1 MNKLLMAFLLT
12 AALLS
17 AQEWTFNNTAAGW
30 TTPYR
35 ATHTLSPDGIVI
47 NVTGPNFRFMI
58 ETCNFE
64 PKDTEYMAITYT
76 ANKFPSNSGGQLFFG
91 TKAVRKLNEDAKF
104 YVRLLADGEEHTTY
118 IPLNVGKAGDLWK
131 NAERITC
138 LRLDPI
144 NQFPG
149 VLTVRSIRLINA
161 KEYAAA
167 KQKQY
172 ADLGVPFSIPV
183 TLPKEGATVSKPSR
197 YDEYAPH
204 YASPMAAPKGN
215 FNTPGVHFIRQE
227 FNCQAIPAKVLLQ
240 CMCDDAVRN
249 AYLNGRK
256 IDTSWSTEWAVPTVL
271 QLPPADFRVGK
282 NVIAFEYNN
291 DSSIGGLM
299 ADLQLLDNDG
309 TFQIITMDKAKGIS
323 ATAPDNWFQVDYN
336 CDWQPVDTRPGPP
349 HAPWS
354 ACNPVYQ
361 SIRKNRGTAVV
372 NVIKLDGATADIT
385 IKGEP
390 PLADDDKVFVRLYT
404 KTGDII
410 DFKSGPVKEL
420 QGKRNE
426 DGSVS
431 FHFGGFKLPK
441 YGSAMDGNWEFGV
454 YDRSVEGDTKR
465 PFHLPDRVMPGSPA
479 VMTIAK
485 TPQGPVP
492 MLNGK
497 PFYFNVL
504 TLHHFNVPNGIE
516 GPKSPFNVVV
526 VRAGGY
532 GDSGRW
538 WVGPDQYDFSV
549 VDANLS
555 MLAERFPDSMLGLHI
570 WCHPG
575 PWYEKTYPERVSHQ
589 EDGKSVAYYMAT
601 VSFSNTDYQA
611 DARRAVAALV
621 AHCEKFFGPRTVLY
635 DLMGGATCEW
645 QGWNSHTPHFAD
657 YNPHALNDFQA
668 YAKKHGATVA
678 AIPSP
683 EARTRSDGGL
693 FRNPVTDKDA
703 ILYDRFYN
711 DAMADCIDGIAEAV
725 KKTCNNTKLVGCYYG
740 YHQEYGNLD
749 YCVNCGG
756 HNATWRLV
764 KSPYMDFF
772 LSPQSYGIRGLGAP
786 NADMKPYGTFINNGK
801 FSILEDDTRTCLLP
815 KTGYEQTLN
824 MPLTLNVLKRNIGM
838 SLARRQ
844 PLWQLPLVGGNEL
857 NDPQIRDIFT
867 RSVQTGQILME
878 IGTEPTTKIAAVI
891 DERALQ
897 LLASSRA
904 KQIICPEKDC
914 FRYSMDSGQLLDSH
928 RGVMPLTGDLLYY
941 QRYQLARIG
950 APVDVILL
958 EDVVNNA
965 DKYKIVIFL
974 NSFVD
979 TPALHA
985 AFDALRKRNVK
996 IVIAYGAGFI
1006 DDKGLNINGMNA
1018 LTGLHFK
1025 QIADGSLKVSFNGKR
1040 ATGDNYPVNP
1050 RFTITD
1056 EDAVVYGKYLD
1067 TGEVAVAEKGNIVF
1081 HGGARLDTA
1090 FIRDIARKEGVH
1102 IYIDTDENLHASND
1116 IVSIHA
1122 RSKGV
1127 KTIRLP
1133 RRCDVVEIYSGR
1145 TVARDTDVIEIP
1157 MEAFDTQVFLL
1168 GELDKIRQ
1176 AIR

>member
-1 MNKLLMAFLLT
+1 MRKAILALLLATVSF
-12 AALLS
+12 LS
-17 AQEWTFNNTAAGW
+17 AQEWHFNNTAAGW

-58 ETCNFE
+58 ETCDFD
-64 PKDTEYMAITYT
+64 PKDTEYMEITYT
-76 ANKFPSNSGGQLFFG
+76 ANKFPANSGGQLFFG
-91 TKAVRKLNEDAKF
+91 TKAVQKLNEDAKF

-138 LRLDPI
+138 IRLDPI

-149 VLTVRSIRLINA
+149 ILIVRSIRLVNA

-167 KQKQY
+167 KQKKLG
-172 ADLGVPFSIPV
+172 ALGVPFSIPV
-183 TLPKEGATVSKPSR
+183 TLPKEGATVSIPSH
-197 YDEYAPH
+197 YDKYAPH
-204 YASPMAAPKGN
+204 YSSPMAAPQGH
-215 FNTPGVHFIRQE
+215 FNTPGVHFIRIE
-227 FNCQAIPAKVLLQ
+227 FDCQVLPVKTFLQ

-249 AYLNGRK
+249 AYLNGHK
-256 IDTSWSTEWAVPTVL
+256 IDASWSKEWAMPTVM

-291 DSSIGGLM
+291 DSSIGGIM
-299 ADLQLLDNDG
+299 MDLQLLDGDG
-309 TFQIITMDKAKGIS
+309 TFQVVTTEKAKGVAAS
-323 ATAPDNWFQVDYN
+323 APDGWYNVDYK
-336 CDWQPVDTRPGPP
+336 CDWPTVDTRPGPP

-361 SIRKNRGTAVV
+361 SIRQKRGTAVI
-372 NVIKLDGATADIT
+372 NVVKLDGATADIT

-404 KTGDII
+404 QKGNII
-410 DFKSGPVKEL
+410 DFRSGTVKEL
-420 QGKRNE
+420 QGKRNK
-426 DGSVS
+426 DASVS
-431 FHFGGFKLPK
+431 FHFDGFKLPK

-454 YDRSVEGDTKR
+454 YDRAVEGVTKQ

-497 PFYFNVL
+497 PFFFNML
-504 TLHHFNVPNGIE
+504 TFQHFNAPNGVE
-516 GPKSPFNVVV
+516 GPNSPFNVVM
-526 VRAGGY
+526 VRVGGY

-538 WVGPDQYDFSV
+538 WVGPDQYDFTT

-555 MLAERFPDSMLGLHI
+555 MLAERFPDSMLALHV
-570 WCHPG
+570 WCHPD
-575 PWYEKTYPERVSHQ
+575 PWYEKTYPERISQQ
-589 EDGKSVAYYMAT
+589 EDGKTVAYYMAT
-601 VSFSNTDYQA
+601 VSFSNPDYQA
-611 DARRAVAALV
+611 DARRAVATLV
-621 AHCEKFFGPRTVLY
+621 AHCEKYFGPKMVLY

-657 YNPHALNDFQA
+657 YNPHSLNDFQA
-668 YAKKHGATVA
+668 YAREHGTTVA

-711 DAMADCIDGIAEAV
+711 DAMADCIDGIAEAI

-740 YHQEYGNLD
+740 YHMEYGNLD

-764 KSPYMDFF
+764 ESPYMDFF
-772 LSPQSYGIRGLGAP
+772 LSPQSYGVRGLGAP

-801 FSILEDDTRTCLLP
+801 FSIIEDDTRTCLLP
-815 KTGYEQTLN
+815 KTGHEQTLN
-824 MPLTLNVLKRNIGM
+824 MPLTLNVLRRNIGM

-844 PLWQLPLVGGNEL
+844 PLMQLPLVGGNEL
-857 NDPQIRDIFT
+857 NDPQIREVFS
-867 RSVQTGQILME
+867 RSLQVGQYLME
-878 IGTEPTTKIAAVI
+878 NGTAPVAQIAAVI

-904 KQIICPEKDC
+904 KQVVCPQTDC
-914 FRYSMDSGQLLDSH
+914 FRYSQDSGQLLDSY
-928 RGVMPLTGDLLYY
+928 RGVQPLTGDLLYY

-950 APVDVILL
+950 APVDVLLL
-958 EDVVNNA
+958 EDVVRNA
-965 DKYKIVIFL
+965 NKYKVVIFL
-974 NSFVD
+974 NSFTD
-979 TPALHA
+979 TAALHA
-985 AFDALRKRNVK
+985 AFDALRRNNVK
-996 IVIAYGAGFI
+996 IVVTYGAGFI
-1006 DDKGLNINGMNA
+1006 VDNGLSVNAMNT

-1025 QIADGSLKVSFNGKR
+1025 QIDNGSLKVSFDGKG

-1050 RFTITD
+1050 SFTIPD
-1056 EDAVVYGKYLD
+1056 EDAVVYGKY
-1067 TGEVAVAEKGNIVF
+1067 
-1081 HGGARLDTA
+1081 
-1090 FIRDIARKEGVH
+1090 
-1102 IYIDTDENLHASND
+1102 
-1116 IVSIHA
+1116 
-1122 RSKGV
+1122 
-1127 KTIRLP
+1127 
-1133 RRCDVVEIYSGR
+1133 
-1145 TVARDTDVIEIP
+1145 
-1157 MEAFDTQVFLL
+1157 M
-1168 GELDKIRQ
+1168 
-1176 AIR
+1176 